1 MTPATQAGVAEEFP
15 VKTTQPSSDDHLAV
29 NAPAPGENRLD
40 RLIRRL
46 GQAVAWLVFLAMLV
60 SVYEVIMRYGF
71 NAPTDWAHE
80 TTTFLVAAI
89 FALGGPYA
97 LATNRHIQIRILLDR
112 LSPRGRSWLERL
124 NLLLGILFCLAIGYA
139 AWTLAFNATHTPDG
153 AWRLET
159 SGSAWNP
166 PLPAFTKIIILIA
179 IALMALQQVVRIS
192 RHRRDKP

>member
-1 MTPATQAGVAEEFP
+1 MKLPQS
-15 VKTTQPSSDDHLAV
+15 SSDGSLPV
-29 NAPAPGENRLD
+29 TAPTPGQNRFD
-40 RLIRRL
+40 QVIQRI
-46 GQAVAWLVFLAMLV
+46 GQAVAWLVFVAMLI

-80 TTTFLVAAI
+80 TTTFLVATI

-112 LSPRGRSWLERL
+112 LSPQKRSWLDLL

-139 AWTLAFNATHTPDG
+139 AWILAFNATHAPDG
-153 AWRLET
+153 SWRLET
-159 SGSAWNP
+159 SGSSWNP
-166 PLPAFTKIIILIA
+166 PLPAFIKIIILIS

-192 RHRRDKP
+192 QHWRKNP

>member
-1 MTPATQAGVAEEFP
+1 MKLPQS
-15 VKTTQPSSDDHLAV
+15 SSDGSLPVTATT
-29 NAPAPGENRLD
+29 PGQNRFD
-40 RLIRRL
+40 QVIQRI
-46 GQAVAWLVFLAMLV
+46 GQAVAWLVFVAMLV

-80 TTTFLVAAI
+80 TTTFLVATI

-112 LSPRGRSWLERL
+112 LSPQKRSWLDLL

-139 AWTLAFNATHTPDG
+139 AWILAFNATHAPDG
-153 AWRLET
+153 SWRLET
-159 SGSAWNP
+159 SGSSWNP
-166 PLPAFTKIIILIA
+166 PLPAFIKIIILIS

-192 RHRRDKP
+192 QHWRKNP

>member
-1 MTPATQAGVAEEFP
+1 MKANP
-15 VKTTQPSSDDHLAV
+15 PSSDDPLGVAEPESV
-29 NAPAPGENRLD
+29 LSSNPLD
-40 RLIRRL
+40 RFIQRI
-46 GQAVAWLVFLAMLV
+46 GQAIAWLVFLAMLV

-112 LSPRGRSWLERL
+112 LSPRKRNWLEML

-139 AWTLAFNATHTPDG
+139 AWVLAFNATHSPTG

-166 PLPAFTKIIILIA
+166 PLPAFTKIVILIA
-179 IALMALQQVVRIS
+179 IAIMALQQVVRIG
-192 RHRRDKP
+192 RQWRNKQ